1 MRGAT
6 TAGMQGANRRGLI
19 NSSMGIGAGIQAGL
33 SAVTPIASQEA
44 QQAYGKNMGDI
55 EDKRARDISAAQ
67 IASNDRS
74 SYAQSAGNIASNL
87 QQGIAQTLVN
97 DKIPAAT
104 RAGVQADMTAL
115 YRSQMDQ
122 LASLYGA
129 KVSWG

>member
-44 QQAYGKNMGDI
+44 QQAYGKNMADI

-67 IASNDRS
+67 IASNDRAA
-74 SYAQSAGNIASNL
+74 YAQSASNIASSL
-87 QQGIAQTLVN
+87 QTSIANTLVN

-104 RAGVQADMTAL
+104 RGAVQGDMTAL